1 MIRSTFWGLAASL
14 VLAIRSMRESR
25 APVLPISGEW
35 SLRYGWAGFR
45 WGPAMNTTESDREL
59 FAPQLDTLVPVRVFD
74 AHAHLHRAALF
85 SGKLPDLVAVFP
97 EMGLPEPSEI
107 LEDITPTLHPMAG
120 SGAKAIREG

>member
-1 MIRSTFWGLAASL
+1 
-14 VLAIRSMRESR
+14 
-25 APVLPISGEW
+25 
-35 SLRYGWAGFR
+35 
-45 WGPAMNTTESDREL
+45 MNTTESDREL